1 MYSQNLLQKKLPSS
15 HKWRMMKQTFRS
27 ARNDNENDGDD
38 EDDEDDNDQGIGE
51 FREKSVV
58 FL

>member
-1 MYSQNLLQKKLPSS
+1 
-15 HKWRMMKQTFRS
+15 MMKQTFRS